1 MTRQSDLNVQSNRR
15 LEEIARAIGVPV
27 SSFYDK
33 TGGSDATGL
42 PTLVRLFAAI
52 NDPQGRDRVIDVA
65 RWEAARCQ
73 VSQSSEPQS
82 SEPK

>member
-1 MTRQSDLNVQSNRR
+1 MTRQSDINAQSNRR

-33 TGGSDATGL
+33 TGGSDAGGL

-52 NDPQGRDRVIDVA
+52 TDIQGRERVIDFA
-65 RWEAARCQ
+65 RQEAARCQ
-73 VSQSSEPQS
+73 VSQGPEL
-82 SEPK
+82 E